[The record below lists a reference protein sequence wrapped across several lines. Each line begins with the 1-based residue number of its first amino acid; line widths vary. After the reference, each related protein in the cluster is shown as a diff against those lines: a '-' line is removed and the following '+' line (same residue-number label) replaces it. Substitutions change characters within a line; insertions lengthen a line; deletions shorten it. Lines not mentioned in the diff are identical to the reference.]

1 MKKTVKW
8 LSVVAALALT
18 LTGCGGGGTSTGSA
32 GSGAS
37 ENGAGAGGGEKKV
50 FNLSIPEPEGAKFDI
65 AAKAF
70 KEELE
75 RLTDGQLSVKIY
87 YNNTFGGE
95 REVFE
100 MMGLNSLHMGLISA
114 GPMGNWVKEFNMFDL
129 PFLFDN
135 LDHAHAVLD
144 GEIGQELSEKFEQAA
159 NVKILGW
166 MENGF
171 VTTTSNKPLQTVDD
185 VKHMKI
191 RVQENEVQIDT
202 WKAYGADPTPM
213 AWTEVFTALQQKV
226 IDGHSNSPATIKS
239 SKIYEVQSH
248 VTLLEDR
255 FSPAPLAMSKA
266 TFDSLTKEQQ
276 DAVMKAAQYA
286 VPIGRKANQDKI
298 DEAMAFF
305 KEQGITIVNPDKE
318 SFKAKAESV
327 YEKWAPQIGKEMI
340 DKVRN
345 YKY

>member
-1 MKKTVKW
+1 MKKAMKW
-8 LSVVAALALT
+8 MCVTAALALT
-18 LTGCGGGGTSTGSA
+18 LAGCGGGGTSSSTGASGSSATGS
-32 GSGAS
+32 GDQI
-37 ENGAGAGGGEKKV
+37 V
-50 FNLSIPEPEGAKFDI
+50 LNLSIPEPEGAKFDI

-75 RLTDGQLSVKIY
+75 RLTNKQMSVKIH

-100 MMGLNSLHMGLISA
+100 MMGLNSLDMGLISA

-129 PFLFDN
+129 PFLFND

-144 GEIGQELSEKFEQAA
+144 GDLGDELAQKFEQAA

-171 VTTTSNKPLQTVDD
+171 VSTTSNKPIQTVND
-185 VKHMKI
+185 VAHMKI

-239 SKIYEVQSH
+239 SKIYEVQSQ

-255 FSPAPLAMSKA
+255 FSPAPLAISKA
-266 TFDSLTKEQQ
+266 KFESLTPEQQ
-276 DAVMKAAQYA
+276 EAVKQAAKYA

-298 DEAMAFF
+298 DEAVAFF
-305 KEQGITIVNPDKE
+305 KENGVTVATPDKE
-318 SFKAKAESV
+318 SFKAKVESV

-345 YKY
+345 YKQ